1 MYINPMK
8 CSAWMLAQ
16 DTMVHVIM
24 SSIIV
29 ATKLSFNLQILQA
42 ADERREAEL
51 HQKDEE
57 IRQKNTQLEVHVTLG
72 MYAWGNRS
80 STL

>member
-1 MYINPMK
+1 MN

-24 SSIIV
+24 SSNCCHKVIMN
-29 ATKLSFNLQILQA
+29 FNLQILQA

-57 IRQKNTQLEVHVTLG
+57 IRQKSTQLEQVQVKLFR
-72 MYAWGNRS
+72 N
-80 STL
+80 